1 MSRHMDRIR
10 RESIEQYGPE
20 PADALEALA
29 HVVKVYADEHDSRLM
44 IEATNNIY
52 GQGVRTGLTIGDLR
66 EIAGR
71 LGVAPS

>member
-10 RESIEQYGPE
+10 REAMEQYGEE
-20 PADALEALA
+20 PTDGLEALG
-29 HVVKVYADEHDSRLM
+29 HVLRVYADENDSRLM

-66 EIAGR
+66 DIASR
-71 LGVAPS
+71 LGVTP